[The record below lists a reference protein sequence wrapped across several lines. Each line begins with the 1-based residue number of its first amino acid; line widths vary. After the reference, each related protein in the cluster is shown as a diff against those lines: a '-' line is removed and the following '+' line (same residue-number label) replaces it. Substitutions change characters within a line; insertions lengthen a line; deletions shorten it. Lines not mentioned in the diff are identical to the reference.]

1 MSILLIERMDE
12 NLTESKIIEEGNEK
26 KYVIEGVFLQSNLK
40 NGNGRIYPEQVMDN
54 AVNVYTN
61 RYLVN
66 NRAVG
71 ELEHPY
77 EGRPEG
83 QGIWLPNVSHKITKL
98 EKNGTDWIGRA
109 EICKDTSSGA
119 IVVGLMKAGV
129 TLGTSSRASGSVKNS
144 IVQNDFRIITPSDIV
159 YEPSAP
165 DAILTSIMEN
175 KEWIIEGGV
184 LIERDMEEIQKQV
197 NTDIRNK
204 TFDEKALFQSLMNK
218 VRQQS

>member
-1 MSILLIERMDE
+1 MTVLLIEKMDE
-12 NLTESKIIEEGNEK
+12 SLSESKIVEENNEK
-26 KYVIEGVFLQSNLK
+26 KYIIEGIFLQSNLR
-40 NGNGRIYPEQVMDN
+40 NGNGRIYPETVMDN
-54 AVNVYTN
+54 AVNVYMN
-61 RYLVN
+61 RYLN
-66 NRAVG
+66 NNKAVG

-77 EGRPEG
+77 EDRPEG

-109 EICKDTSSGA
+109 EICKDTISGG
-119 IVVGLMKAGV
+119 IVVGLMKAGI

-175 KEWIIEGGV
+175 KEWIIEDGILV
-184 LIERDMEEIQKQV
+184 ERELEKIQKQV

-204 TFDEKALFQSLMNK
+204 TFDSNALFQSLMAK
-218 VRQQS
+218 K